1 MLATTV
7 KKTTIWEDGDVTE
20 MARFQVDGVDGIQAD
35 IAVAGITRKI
45 FDLSSSTPTV
55 ALETTT
61 PAVAS
66 VIFDTLQTDAR
77 WTEDSTGYNFKQR
90 IAGTSFSTGGSTYRV
105 EYEFTGAG
113 GEKFW
118 IVFEHPAKKVHSS

>member
-1 MLATTV
+1 MLVTEI
-7 KKTTIWEDGDVTE
+7 KKTTIWEDGDATE
-20 MARFQVDGVDGIQAD
+20 MARFQVDGVNGVQAD
-35 IAVAGITRKI
+35 VASITRKI
-45 FDLSSSTPTV
+45 FDLSSATPTT

-66 VIFDTLQTDAR
+66 VIFNALQTDAR